1 MSTARSGETI
11 TAKSK
16 TELPAWRPLCFAAG
30 IGLALALVWSGCGG
44 DTRRGETETTAP
56 AGAKIAVPVPRRH
69 GAATNPPVA
78 TIADPRRRAY
88 VARTDR
94 ICNRFDSE
102 RNGERERVR
111 EAADLQGAEKAYE
124 QGTALGGEELKRL
137 EAVAP
142 PPADA
147 AVLRANVFEPVRRQ
161 LALRTQIRAA
171 LAAVDLS
178 RLRALRARLDDIS
191 RALSAFARGYGWR
204 ACGESE

>member
-1 MSTARSGETI
+1 M
-11 TAKSK
+11 
-16 TELPAWRPLCFAAG
+16 L
-30 IGLALALVWSGCGG
+30 LALAGLSGCGG

-56 AGAKIAVPVPRRH
+56 AATHPAASVPGRH
-69 GAATNPPVA
+69 GTAANPPVA

-94 ICNRFDSE
+94 ICSRFDTE

-124 QGTALGGEELKRL
+124 QGTALGGEELNRL

-142 PPADA
+142 PPGDA
-147 AVLRANVFEPVRRQ
+147 AALRANVFDPVRRQ
-161 LALRTQIRAA
+161 LALRAQIRVA
-171 LAAVDLS
+171 LAAVDLP
-178 RLRALRARLDDIS
+178 RLRVLRAQLDDIS